1 MKIIRLI
8 GIIALLSLY
17 PAFCQAERQLWAAH
31 NFSDLQAAGKLE
43 FTGSTIGTTPE
54 LTYTCSG
61 TGAAFAYTGADYV
74 ISLPN
79 NGSEVVISPAISKL
93 AGIYVTYSSPS
104 SQCGNVKVYVSTDG
118 ITWGEPIPNADIVCT
133 SSTIDVTLARR
144 NYYVKIV
151 HTKKADFFIGSID
164 YYTEDCNCFPYI
176 PE

>member
-17 PAFCQAERQLWAAH
+17 PAFCKAERQLWAEH
-31 NFSDLQAAGKLE
+31 DFSDLKEKGKLE

-61 TGAAFAYTGADYV
+61 GGVFGMEGVLWV
-74 ISLPN
+74 INLSAKN
-79 NGSEVVISPAISKL
+79 SEVVISPAISKL
-93 AGIYVTYSSPS
+93 AGIYITYSSPS
-104 SQCGNVKVYVSTDG
+104 SQCENVKVYVSTDG
-118 ITWGEPIPNADIVCT
+118 TSWGESIPNADIVCN
-133 SSTIDVTLARR
+133 SSIIDVTMNRR
-144 NYYVKIV
+144 NYYIKIV
-151 HTKKADFFIGSID
+151 HTKNENFYIRSID

>member
-1 MKIIRLI
+1 MKIIRFI

-31 NFSDLQAAGKLE
+31 NFNTLQAAGKLV

-61 TGAAFAYTGADYV
+61 TGAAFAYTDANYV

-93 AGIYVTYSSPS
+93 AGIYITYGPS

-118 ITWGEPIPNADIVCT
+118 TSWGEIPNADIVCN
-133 SSTIDVTLARR
+133 SSIIDVTMNRR
-144 NYYVKIV
+144 NYYIKIV
-151 HTKKADFFIGSID
+151 HTKNENFFIRSIN

>member
-17 PAFCQAERQLWAAH
+17 PAFCQAERQLWARH
-31 NFSDLQAAGKLE
+31 NFSVLNAEGNLAFLNSNTVGK
-43 FTGSTIGTTPE
+43 TDV

-61 TGAAFAYTGADYV
+61 GGTFAFTSTYV

-93 AGIYVTYSSPS
+93 AGIYITYSSPS
-104 SQCGNVKVYVSTDG
+104 SQCENVKVYVSTDG
-118 ITWGEPIPNADIVCT
+118 TSWGEPIPNADIVCT
-133 SSTIDVTLARR
+133 PTTIDVTLNRR
-144 NYYVKIV
+144 NYYIKIV
-151 HTKKADFFIGSID
+151 HTKKADFYIGSID

>member
-1 MKIIRLI
+1 MKIIRFI

-17 PAFCQAERQLWAAH
+17 PAFCQAERQLWAQH
-31 NFSDLQAAGKLE
+31 DFSDLKAKGKLE

-93 AGIYVTYSSPS
+93 AGIYITYGPS

-118 ITWGEPIPNADIVCT
+118 TSWGEIPNADIDCN
-133 SSTIDVTLARR
+133 SSIIDVTMNRR
-144 NYYVKIV
+144 NYYIKIV
-151 HTKKADFFIGSID
+151 HTTKADFFIHSID

>member
-31 NFSDLQAAGKLE
+31 NFSDLKAKGKLE

-61 TGAAFAYTGADYV
+61 KGAAFAYTNADYV

-93 AGIYVTYSSPS
+93 AGIYITYGPS

-118 ITWGEPIPNADIVCT
+118 TSWGEIPNADIVCT
-133 SSTIDVTLARR
+133 SSTIDVTMNRR
-144 NYYVKIV
+144 NYYIKIV
-151 HTKKADFFIGSID
+151 HTTKADFYIRSIN